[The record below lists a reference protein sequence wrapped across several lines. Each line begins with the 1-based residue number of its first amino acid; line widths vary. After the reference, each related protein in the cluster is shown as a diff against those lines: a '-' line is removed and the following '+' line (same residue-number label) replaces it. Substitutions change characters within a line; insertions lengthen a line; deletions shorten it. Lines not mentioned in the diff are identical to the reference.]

1 MFLFY
6 TLRIPS
12 STDSKEYYFDRAI
25 NHLQAKFTINGEQI
39 DLYLGILKD
48 VHSFLKESKEYGY
61 LGNPCEILFL
71 SYQFVETLLEKGN
84 EAAFPLIGE
93 KDPLFYGVIFMPYF
107 FQGWKLIVVDN
118 RKSYRRIT
126 YFDPLVPT
134 ILPDF
139 VSKISAYFCFDF
151 VQRHP
156 ETKKSNRSI
165 SYFLSS
171 SKKPYFGFSFS
182 DIYICQIVRSIVLN
196 QHPIRLLELP
206 LDTLRVRMLA
216 DMRIMKRKNAEF
228 LVVNRIKDGY

>member
-12 STDSKEYYFDRAI
+12 STESKEYCFDRAI
-25 NHLQAKFTINGEQI
+25 SHLQAKFTINREQI

-48 VHSFLKESKEYGY
+48 VHSFLKGSKEYGY

-151 VQRHP
+151 D
-156 ETKKSNRSI
+156 SI
-165 SYFLSS
+165 IWVVITFLSLS
-171 SKKPYFGFSFS
+171 QKKICSNS
-182 DIYICQIVRSIVLN
+182 HIDIYFEAKMICFF
-196 QHPIRLLELP
+196 
-206 LDTLRVRMLA
+206 
-216 DMRIMKRKNAEF
+216 KNKF
-228 LVVNRIKDGY
+228 